1 MKCPLCGCV
10 SFYVKDPD
18 DAYETYEFDWR
29 DGNVEFSADVDPAVC
44 PEIGD
49 DTEVFCDQC
58 SWHGESREL
67 KDVEGQGWGIGGYR
81 VTAEWLSASGVRLSK
96 KNCTN
101 FVKYP
106 IYFDYFYAGES
117 GAASAAGFCGSL
129 RLWMEK

>member
-67 KDVEGQGWGIGGYR
+67 KDVER
-81 VTAEWLSASGVRLSK
+81 
-96 KNCTN
+96 
-101 FVKYP
+101 
-106 IYFDYFYAGES
+106 
-117 GAASAAGFCGSL
+117 
-129 RLWMEK
+129 